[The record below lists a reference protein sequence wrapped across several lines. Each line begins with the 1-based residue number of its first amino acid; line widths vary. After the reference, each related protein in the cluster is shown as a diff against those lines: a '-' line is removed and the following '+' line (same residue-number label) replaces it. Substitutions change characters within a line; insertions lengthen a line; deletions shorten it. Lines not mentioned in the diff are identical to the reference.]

1 MFRCSAILIAVIA
14 ELEAL
19 GEFRGEVRGWCE
31 QHVPADWVRRMTGV
45 SIEESLGFQRA
56 WLAEQRA
63 AGFAAP
69 HWSAAWTG
77 RDFSLEQQVV
87 IAEEMARAVA
97 PRLDVFF
104 VSLYHTYG
112 LLVAAGTQEQRER
125 HLPAILD
132 DGEIWCQGFS
142 EPGAGSDLAALRTR
156 AERRG
161 DVYVVS
167 GQKVWSTYAMHADF
181 CLLLARTDPDASKH
195 RGISYFLLDMRTS
208 GVEVR
213 PILDLGGREEF
224 CELFLTDVEIPVENR
239 IGEENEGWRIANT
252 TLATERSTLLLMPAE
267 QLRVAFRMLVEL
279 ARSTPGPG
287 GRPAI
292 EDAGVRRELAQL
304 HAEIEN
310 LRLLINRMLRQLI
323 RTDGAGPESSII
335 KLYYSELLQHFTRY
349 ATELGGMATQE
360 LVPLLGAAPYVSG
373 VWEFDFLNSY
383 TWTIS
388 AGTNEIQRNIISEQV
403 LGMPR
408 EPR

>member
-1 MFRCSAILIAVIA
+1 MIA
-14 ELEAL
+14 ELEEL
-19 GEFRGEVRGWCE
+19 EEFREEVRGWCGK
-31 QHVPADWVRRMTGV
+31 HVPADWVRRMSGV
-45 SIEESLGFQRA
+45 SIEASLDFQRA
-56 WLAEQRA
+56 WLTAQRE

-69 HWSAAWTG
+69 HWSAEWTG
-77 RDFSLEQQVV
+77 RDFTLEQQVV
-87 IAEEMARAVA
+87 IAEEMARARA
-97 PRLDVFF
+97 PRLGLFF
-104 VSLYHTYG
+104 ISLYHTYG
-112 LLVAAGTQEQRER
+112 LLIAAGTEEQRRR
-125 HLPAILD
+125 HLPAILN

-142 EPGAGSDLAALRTR
+142 EPSAGSDLAALRTR

-167 GQKVWSTYAMHADF
+167 GQKVWSTHATHAHF

-195 RGISYFLLDMRTS
+195 RGISYFLLDMQTP

-213 PILDLGGREEF
+213 PIRDLGGREEF
-224 CELFLTDVEIPVENR
+224 CELFLTDVEIPIENR
-239 IGEENEGWRIANT
+239 IGEENDGWRIANS
-252 TLATERSTLLLMPAE
+252 TLATERSTLLLVPAE
-267 QLRVAFRMLVEL
+267 QLRVAFQMLVDL
-279 ARSTPGPG
+279 ARETPGSG

-292 EDAGVRRELAQL
+292 EDVGIRRDLAEL

-310 LRLLINRMLRQLI
+310 LRLLINRMLKQLI
-323 RTDGAGPESSII
+323 RAGGAGPESSII
-335 KLYYSELLQHFTRY
+335 KLYYSELLQRFTRY

-360 LVPLLGAAPYVSG
+360 LAPLLGAAPYVSG